1 MKEEFLHFVW
11 QMQRF
16 DIRNLH
22 TTEGE
27 SVDILS
33 FGRYNRD
40 AGPDFQECRIRIGD
54 TIWAGTVEM
63 HIKASDWHKHR
74 HSRDPAYDN
83 VILHVVLDEDEKI
96 RRRTG
101 AYIPCLEMRPL
112 LSSHLLANY
121 QRLMHSGLWVPCAGQ
136 IGEVPP
142 IYHHNWQSRLLT
154 ERLEAK
160 THYLKSILLTNR
172 NDWDES
178 YYQLLTRH
186 LGMKVN
192 DEPFEELAREA
203 PLSLLGK
210 HRDNLQELEALLF
223 GQAGFLENSF
233 VEKYPSLLQEKY
245 RHFRRKYG
253 LQPMDMHRWRFLR
266 LRPANFPTIRIAQ
279 LARLLHQSTRLL
291 GKTLAAESVQEL
303 ENMFDL
309 QLSSY
314 WLTHYHFEKPSVRK
328 QKALGKPAIH
338 NLIINA
344 VAPTLF
350 LYGKSRSKEDLCEK
364 AVLFLENLPAEA
376 NAIIGKWKE
385 LGLEVDNA
393 GRSQALLHLKKEY
406 CERVRC
412 LDCGIGTWLLNRVFV
427 EEEN

>member
-16 DIRNLH
+16 DIRHLH

-33 FGRYNRD
+33 FGQYNRD
-40 AGPDFQECRIRIGD
+40 AGPDFQECRVRIGD
-54 TIWAGTVEM
+54 TTWAGTVEM
-63 HIKASDWHKHR
+63 HVKASDWHKHQ
-74 HSRDPAYDN
+74 HSHDPAYDN
-83 VILHVVLDEDEKI
+83 VILHVVLEEDEKI

-101 AYIPCLEMRPL
+101 ACIPCLEMRPL
-112 LSSHLLANY
+112 LSTRLLADY
-121 QRLMHSGLWVPCAGQ
+121 QRLIHSGLWIPCAAQ
-136 IGEVPP
+136 IGDVPA
-142 IYHHNWQSRLLT
+142 IYHHNWQARLLA
-154 ERLEAK
+154 ERLEEK
-160 THYLKSILLTNR
+160 TYYLKSILQANG
-172 NDWDES
+172 NDWDQS
-178 YYQLLTRH
+178 YFQLLARH

-192 DEPFEELAREA
+192 DDPFEQLARQV

-210 HRDNLQELEALLF
+210 HRDNLQDMEALLF
-223 GQAGFLENSF
+223 GQAGFLEGPF
-233 VEKYPSLLQEKY
+233 VEHYPSRLQEKF
-245 RHFRRKYG
+245 RHFRRKYK
-253 LQPMDMHRWRFLR
+253 LEPMDVHRWRFLR
-266 LRPANFPTIRIAQ
+266 LRPANFPTVRIAQ

-291 GKTLAAESVQEL
+291 GKTIAAEQVKEL

-350 LYGKSRSKEDLCEK
+350 LYGNSRSKEELCEK
-364 AVLFLENLPAEA
+364 AISFLEALPAES
-376 NAIIGKWKE
+376 NTIIGKWKE

-393 GRSQALLHLKKEY
+393 GPSQALLHLKKAY
-406 CERVRC
+406 CSRSRC
-412 LDCGIGTWLLNRVFV
+412 LDCAIGTWLLNRVSV
-427 EEEN
+427 EGET